1 VSTHQDFF
9 KMSSESGNSTITKC
23 KPFYLN
29 LILLNKEEVV
39 TNKVAE
45 KTGLKAGGFLGKAA
59 SFAANKLV
67 SDDKVL
73 DKLSEGLIEGVQKAI
88 TELNITASIES
99 KFQHDSYVV
108 IRVQVADF
116 DTMSLV
122 LAAKGPEFASSFSTL
137 MVAVDQLGMG
147 ASVTEKVDA
156 KIVSMINE
164 GMMRKFSEMI
174 PLKLS
179 EKGLNVAVTTCS
191 LEEQAD
197 FFFETYARLTTG
209 AK

>member
-1 VSTHQDFF
+1 
-9 KMSSESGNSTITKC
+9 MSQPHENASPVQC

-29 LILLNKEEVV
+29 LVLLNKEEVV

-45 KTGLKAGGFLGKAA
+45 KTGFKAGGFLGKAA

-67 SDDKVL
+67 SDETVL
-73 DKLSEGLIEGVQKAI
+73 EKLSDGLIDGVNKAI
-88 TELNITASIES
+88 TELNIKATIES

-137 MVAVDQLGMG
+137 LVAVDQLGM
-147 ASVTEKVDA
+147 ADSVSEKVDT

-164 GMMRKFSEMI
+164 GMMKKFSEMI
-174 PLKLS
+174 PLKLA
-179 EKGLNVAVTTCS
+179 EKGLSVAVTTCT
-191 LEEQAD
+191 LEQQAD
-197 FFFETYARLTTG
+197 FFYETYARLTETN
-209 AK
+209 K